1 MNQAAESQGLSN
13 QGDRSWLRPTPEAL
27 AAAPRRACMDAQVL
41 PLRIEEGK
49 LIVAFYPPMDVRL
62 LQRFAFIVQRQ
73 IMVVEA
79 TRDEVTQGLKNAWGW
94 QPLPEISQ
102 LADAVAIQGRVPM
115 SAKVIE
121 PSATLTWGMRK
132 MEVIAVTS
140 GKGGVGKSTL
150 TANLAIS
157 LARLGLRVGV
167 IDCDFGLSNLHVHLG
182 LTPDRGLIDVVT
194 GQHSALDA
202 FIPGPWGLKLLPG
215 GSGASEMAK
224 MDYARLRAV
233 GLSFERLDPYFDV
246 ILLDTAAGIHEG
258 VISLLAEADE
268 TLVVMTPDPASVVD
282 AYATTR
288 VLLERR
294 QAAKIKVCVN
304 QASDEATAK
313 AIMAKFAAFL
323 QQHDGA
329 SVEFAGLVPEA
340 ASVALSVR
348 ERVPVLLSDP
358 KSQASK
364 AIDRL
369 ARRLVGAPVEA
380 GGKATGLF
388 SRIFGRSAAKTAIA

>member
-1 MNQAAESQGLSN
+1 
-13 QGDRSWLRPTPEAL
+13 
-27 AAAPRRACMDAQVL
+27 MDAQVL

>member
-1 MNQAAESQGLSN
+1 MNPSAAAASKSPEDKG
-13 QGDRSWLRPTPEAL
+13 WLRPTPEAL
-27 AAAPRRACMDAQVL
+27 ACAPRRACLDAQVL
-41 PLRIEEGK
+41 PLRLDQGR
-49 LIVAFYPPMDVRL
+49 LIVAFYAPMDVRM

-79 TRDEVTQGLKNAWGW
+79 TRDEVQEGLKHAWGW

-102 LADAVAIQGRVPM
+102 LADAVAEHAKSPV
-115 SAKVIE
+115 SAKLIE
-121 PSATLTWGMRK
+121 PSATLNWGMRK
-132 MEVIAVTS
+132 MQVIAVTS

-182 LTPDRGLIDVVT
+182 LNPDRGLVDVVT
-194 GQHSALDA
+194 GHYSALDA
-202 FIPGPWGLKLLPG
+202 FVPGPWGLKLLPG

-224 MDYARLRAV
+224 MDYARLRSI

-246 ILLDTAAGIHEG
+246 VLLDTAAGIHEG
-258 VISLLAEADE
+258 VISLLIEADE

-294 QAAKIKVCVN
+294 PSARVKVTVN
-304 QASDEATAK
+304 QAQDEASAK
-313 AIMAKFAAFL
+313 AIMAKFSAFL
-323 QQHDGA
+323 QQHEGTG
-329 SVEFAGLVPEA
+329 VEFAGMVP
-340 ASVALSVR
+340 SSKNVSKSVR
-348 ERVPVLLSDP
+348 ERVPILLSEP
-358 KSQASK
+358 NGSAAKS
-364 AIDRL
+364 IDKL
-369 ARRLVGAPVEA
+369 ARGLVGAPVET
-380 GGKATGLF
+380 GGKAKGLF
-388 SRIFGRSAAKTAIA
+388 QRIFGKSGSIAAV

>member
-1 MNQAAESQGLSN
+1 MNPAETPTTQGHK
-13 QGDRSWLRPTPEAL
+13 DTSWLRPTTEAL
-27 AAAPRRACMDAQVL
+27 AAAPRRACMDAQAL
-41 PLRIEEGK
+41 PLRLEDGK
-49 LIVAFYPPMDVRL
+49 LIVACYAPFDARL

-73 IMVVEA
+73 VMVIEA
-79 TRDEVTQGLKNAWGW
+79 EREDVVKGLKNAWGW
-94 QPLPEISQ
+94 QPLPEVGQ
-102 LADAVAIQGRVPM
+102 LADAVAIQGRSPL

-121 PSATLTWGMRK
+121 PSATFSWGMRK
-132 MEVIAVTS
+132 LQVIAVTS

-157 LARLGLRVGV
+157 LSRIGLRVGV
-167 IDCDFGLSNLHVHLG
+167 VDCDFGLSNLHVHLG
-182 LTPDRGLIDVVT
+182 LSPDRGLIDVIT
-194 GQHSALDA
+194 GQYSALDA
-202 FIPGPWGLKLLPG
+202 FIPGPWGLKLLAG

-224 MDYARLRAV
+224 MDYARLRSI

-258 VISLLAEADE
+258 VISLLTEADE

-294 QAAKIKVCVN
+294 PKAKIRVCVN
-304 QASDEATAK
+304 QATDESSAK
-313 AIMAKFAAFL
+313 AIMAKFSAFL

-329 SVEFAGLVPEA
+329 SVEFAGMVPDA
-340 ASVALSVR
+340 KSVALSVR

-358 KSQASK
+358 NSGPSKS
-364 AIDRL
+364 IDRL
-369 ARRLVGAPVEA
+369 ARSLIGAPVEA
-380 GGKATGLF
+380 GGRSTGLF
-388 SRIFGRSAAKTAIA
+388 RKLFGRTHTMPVSA